1 MLFIV
6 QDPIRRYQIMLM
18 LARGPANEPAGWW
31 RNRAMSRALHWS
43 ARTGGRALAA
53 GLVALAAAGGAGAQS
68 ANQGNPPVERQGTI
82 IGGQGTKPTY
92 ERCVDVQIGN
102 ESAFGCI
109 NQQLKREV
117 NKVNPSLNLPPVD
130 ARSSDV
136 RVGNPNEAAVRQQYG
151 SNYGRSAVPFR
162 PSAPT
167 IVPPHR

>member
-1 MLFIV
+1 
-6 QDPIRRYQIMLM
+6 
-18 LARGPANEPAGWW
+18 
-31 RNRAMSRALHWS
+31 MSRVLHWS
-43 ARTGGRALAA
+43 ARIGGHALAA
-53 GLVALAAAGGAGAQS
+53 GLVVLATEGGAAAQS
-68 ANQGNPPVERQGTI
+68 AGPGKPPGERQGTI
-82 IGGQGTKPTY
+82 IGGPPTKPTY

-136 RVGNPNEAAVRQQYG
+136 RVGNANEAAVRQQYG

-167 IVPPHR
+167 VVPHR

>member
-1 MLFIV
+1 
-6 QDPIRRYQIMLM
+6 MLM

-31 RNRAMSRALHWS
+31 RNRAMSRVLHWS
-43 ARTGGRALAA
+43 ARAGGRALAT

-68 ANQGNPPVERQGTI
+68 ANPGNPPVERQGTI
-82 IGGQGTKPTY
+82 IGGQATKSTY

-136 RVGNPNEAAVRQQYG
+136 RVGNPNEAAIRQQYG

>member
-1 MLFIV
+1 MEAFNIL
-6 QDPIRRYQIMLM
+6 Q
-18 LARGPANEPAGWW
+18 
-31 RNRAMSRALHWS
+31 
-43 ARTGGRALAA
+43 
-53 GLVALAAAGGAGAQS
+53 AQ
-68 ANQGNPPVERQGTI
+68 
-82 IGGQGTKPTY
+82 
-92 ERCVDVQIGN
+92 
-102 ESAFGCI
+102 
-109 NQQLKREV
+109 V